1 MINMF
6 SKFLNLK
13 IEKQEKI
20 LEATIREFADKG
32 FEKAST
38 NEIVKEA
45 EISKGILFHYF
56 QNKKNLFLFAF
67 DYFIDLCLDEFYK
80 KVDLEEKDFF
90 EKLRQISSFKLHLVH
105 KYPDIF
111 KFFEVAIGEES
122 AEIKN
127 EIEERDFFEKL
138 RQISSFKL
146 DLVHKYPGIFK
157 FFEVAIGEESSEVK
171 SEIEKRKIKL
181 TESNYSKVFNNID
194 MSKFAD
200 GVDVSRAINIIMW
213 TLEGLGTSELQK
225 AKASET
231 KRLDYE
237 KVFSEMDIYI
247 DMFKKCF
254 YK

>member
-1 MINMF
+1 MF

-20 LEATIREFADKG
+20 LQATIREFADKG
-32 FEKAST
+32 FERAST

-67 DYFIDLCLDEFYK
+67 DYFVDLCMDEYYK
-80 KVDLEEKDFF
+80 KVDLEETDFF
-90 EKLRQISSFKLHLVH
+90 EKLRQISSFKLELVH
-105 KYPDIF
+105 KYPSIF
-111 KFFEVAIGEES
+111 KFFEVAIGEECT
-122 AEIKN
+122 
-127 EIEERDFFEKL
+127 
-138 RQISSFKL
+138 
-146 DLVHKYPGIFK
+146 
-157 FFEVAIGEESSEVK
+157 EVK
-171 SEIEKRKIKL
+171 SEIEKRKKKL
-181 TESNYSKVFNNID
+181 TESHYSKVFNNID

-200 GVDVSRAINIIMW
+200 GVDVSRAINAIMW
-213 TLEGLGTSELQK
+213 TFEGLGTSELQK

-237 KVFSEMDIYI
+237 KVFGEMDIYI
-247 DMFKKCF
+247 DMFKSCF

>member
-1 MINMF
+1 MF

-32 FEKAST
+32 FDKAST
-38 NEIVKEA
+38 NEIVKES

-67 DYFIDLCLDEFYK
+67 DYFVDLCMDEFYR
-80 KVDLEEKDFF
+80 KVDL
-90 EKLRQISSFKLHLVH
+90 
-105 KYPDIF
+105 
-111 KFFEVAIGEES
+111 
-122 AEIKN
+122 
-127 EIEERDFFEKL
+127 EERDFFEKL

-146 DLVHKYPGIFK
+146 ELVHKYPGIFK
-157 FFEVAIGEESSEVK
+157 FFEVAIGEESTEVK

-181 TESNYSKVFNNID
+181 TESNYTKVFNNID

-213 TLEGLGTSELQK
+213 TREGLGTSELQK

-237 KVFSEMDIYI
+237 KVFSEMETYI

>member
-1 MINMF
+1 MF

-20 LEATIREFADKG
+20 LQATIREFADKG
-32 FEKAST
+32 FDKAST
-38 NEIVKEA
+38 NGIVKEA

-67 DYFIDLCLDEFYK
+67 DYFVDLCMDEFYR
-80 KVDLEEKDFF
+80 KVDL
-90 EKLRQISSFKLHLVH
+90 
-105 KYPDIF
+105 
-111 KFFEVAIGEES
+111 
-122 AEIKN
+122 
-127 EIEERDFFEKL
+127 EERDFFEKL

-146 DLVHKYPGIFK
+146 ELVHKYPGIFK

-181 TESNYSKVFNNID
+181 TESNYTKVFNNID

-213 TLEGLGTSELQK
+213 TFEGLRTSELQK
-225 AKASET
+225 AKTSET

-237 KVFSEMDIYI
+237 KAFGEMDIYI
-247 DMFKKCF
+247 GMFKKCF